1 MSGIDKATG
10 RVVAVIALVLVL
22 AVSLHGYF
30 PDTERAPQPKPTS
43 SSSSPVGGVV
53 LLVLTLAIIIVV
65 VIGWLRRPRV
75 PTPSAEGL
83 SERRRDGT
91 DRRSWRVV
99 LIAAGLLVA
108 WLLVVWFVSQLVPH
122 GAPAP
127 PSGGRPGAPHS
138 APDTTTAPQ
147 PGETSDGGDA
157 AGGLGY
163 LALVPAVLIL
173 LFAVTMVVV
182 ARRRPSQQPPPVA
195 ATPSQP
201 ADATEAS
208 ESSES
213 LVRAAEVGLAE
224 IGDLSR
230 EPREAIIACYAA
242 MERELANV
250 PETVPQDYDTPTEV
264 LARAVK
270 HHALQAD
277 NAAKL
282 VSLFTEARFSPHVMN
297 EGHRETAV
305 GVLRLVLAELRSIA

>member
-10 RVVAVIALVLVL
+10 RVIAVIALLIVL

-30 PDTERAPQPKPTS
+30 PDTERTPRPKPAGG
-43 SSSSPVGGVV
+43 SSSPVGGVV
-53 LLVLTLAIIIVV
+53 LLVLSLAIVIVV
-65 VIGWLRRPRV
+65 VIGYLRRPRV
-75 PTPSAEGL
+75 PAASAEGL

-91 DRRSWRVV
+91 DRRSWRMV

-108 WLLVVWFVSQLVPH
+108 WLLAVWFVSQLVPH
-122 GAPAP
+122 GTPAP
-127 PSGGRPGAPHS
+127 PSGGRPSTPPP
-138 APDTTTAPQ
+138 APDSTAVPQ
-147 PGETSDGGDA
+147 PGETGNGDD

-182 ARRRPSQQPPPVA
+182 AARRRSSEQPPPVA
-195 ATPSQP
+195 AAPYEPAETP
-201 ADATEAS
+201 EAS

-242 MERELANV
+242 MEQELANV

-277 NAAKL
+277 NAAQL
-282 VSLFTEARFSPHVMN
+282 VGLFTEARFSPHVMN

-305 GVLRLVLAELRSIA
+305 GVLRLVLAELRSSV